1 MAGVMIAA
9 GWRSSGKTTVSVGLA
24 AALARRGLAVQ
35 PFKRG
40 PDFIDPQWLSAAAGR
55 NCRNLDLRLQGAR
68 GLLDYWRQHAAGA
81 DIAIV
86 EGSQGLHDGLAED
99 GSDSNA
105 ALARAL
111 GIPVVLVLDGRGM
124 GRNAAALVMGLA
136 AFDPRLRIAGVILNR
151 LGGARHEA
159 RLRAAIEAHTGLPVL
174 GALQEDEHLALVER
188 HLGLMPASEVADV
201 RPSIA
206 ALADA
211 IEAHVQVDAILAAA
225 QRASE
230 ELAPGLRRGDEE
242 LGPGLRRGDEELGP

>member
-105 ALARAL
+105 ALAPPRRAA
-111 GIPVVLVLDGRGM
+111 GSS
-124 GRNAAALVMGLA
+124 A
-136 AFDPRLRIAGVILNR
+136 PRQNGST
-151 LGGARHEA
+151 GGAPA
-159 RLRAAIEAHTGLPVL
+159 RAPSPRGRRR
-174 GALQEDEHLALVER
+174 GGCR
-188 HLGLMPASEVADV
+188 PAS
-201 RPSIA
+201 P
-206 ALADA
+206 
-211 IEAHVQVDAILAAA
+211 
-225 QRASE
+225 
-230 ELAPGLRRGDEE
+230 
-242 LGPGLRRGDEELGP
+242 